1 MVIADTPLETTE
13 AFPKAEVE
21 ASLREELTA
30 AAKMEAELR
39 GASWPA
45 DAAAQGAAPLRV
57 DSLVAVGVLC
67 AVEPVLGFGL
77 SGSVVRA
84 GGYESVDQAVGHLI
98 PGLEGEWRRRQGRTR
113 S

>member
-1 MVIADTPLETTE
+1 MVAADAPLKPAE
-13 AFPKAEVE
+13 AFPKAKVE
-21 ASLREELTA
+21 ASLRKELIA

-45 DAAAQGAAPLRV
+45 DAAAQGAVSLRM
-57 DSLVAVGVLC
+57 DSLVVVGILC
-67 AVEPVLGFGL
+67 AVESVLGFEP

-84 GGYESVDQAVGHLI
+84 GGHESVDQAVGHLI
-98 PGLEGEWRRRQGRTR
+98 PGLEGEWRKRKGRG

>member
-1 MVIADTPLETTE
+1 MVAADTPLKPAD

-21 ASLREELTA
+21 ASLRKELIA

-45 DAAAQGAAPLRV
+45 DAAAQGAVSLRM
-57 DSLVAVGVLC
+57 DSLVVVRTLC
-67 AVEPVLGFGL
+67 AVEPVLGFEL
-77 SGSVVRA
+77 SGLVVRA
-84 GGYESVDQAVGHLI
+84 GGYKSVDQAVGHLI
-98 PGLEGEWRRRQGRTR
+98 PGLEGEWHKRKGRG